1 MRIKLTI
8 VLSLLLVLSL
18 LSMGGCGQPVEPTP
32 EPPETMTYDVLLY
45 FTNMEYV
52 ETGDQNLP
60 ILLTETSEI
69 QVLAEDEPYQVLLQ
83 ALSMPA
89 EEGHG
94 TMISEQLLIHKVSYS
109 TADSDLLIVDLAK
122 EGLTGGSLGESLLI
136 GQIVETLLDNE
147 SLAGDRPTPTRVQFM
162 VDGAIVESLMG
173 HIDASQPF
181 ESQQ

>member
-1 MRIKLTI
+1 MRIKNAI
-8 VLSLLLVLSL
+8 VLSLLLALSL
-18 LSMGGCGQPVEPTP
+18 LALGGCGQRVEPTP
-32 EPPETMTYDVLLY
+32 EPPETMTYDVVLY

-69 QVLAEDEPYQVLLQ
+69 EVLAEDEPYQALLQ
-83 ALSMPA
+83 ALSTPA

-94 TMISEQLLIHKVSYS
+94 TMISDQLVIHKVSYS
-109 TADSDLLIVDLAK
+109 TTDSDILLVDLAK

-147 SLAGDRPTPTRVQFM
+147 RLAGDRPTPTRVQFL
-162 VDGAIVESLMG
+162 VDGEIVESLMG